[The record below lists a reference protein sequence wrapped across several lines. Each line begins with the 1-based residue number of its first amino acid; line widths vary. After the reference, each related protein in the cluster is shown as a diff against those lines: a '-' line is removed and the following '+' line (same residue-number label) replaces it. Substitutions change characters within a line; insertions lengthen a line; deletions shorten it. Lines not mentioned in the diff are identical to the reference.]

1 MESVPILELKEAFRQ
16 RWKYSTNYT
25 TGALRLVSVKSLL
38 GKGTTS
44 IVLSE
49 FKNVNWNS
57 EKPKFCAISHVWK
70 PSAEVRRISDRIHR
84 PLEIE
89 VGFER
94 PHIINWH
101 GLVQAARAAEH
112 LGCDYM
118 WLDFLCLHQLSKV
131 DKALQIKNM
140 GNIYRHAQAVL
151 VMPGGVSAAQSQ
163 AKDAS
168 WINRAWTL
176 QEATLNP
183 NTYVLLDWPRGYS
196 IMIEGITN
204 AEFKSL
210 GNIAIISL
218 RGLLEARLSPD
229 DNYYTVDGEEIE
241 GLVLE
246 DIKCFGKDT
255 KAMTELWAMLTA
267 GDDQNLL
274 QSAAWRCMY
283 MRTSTKPQDM
293 IFSILHLLGVDM
305 VVDYDR
311 TVDDLIFELAAKTA
325 SRPVWLDIGS
335 GMPLLPRSGLLPS
348 LPTFVANSIP
358 HYQIGENT
366 QPASSF
372 IHSLSYISNVDMTV
386 WGEPDLDGHWIC
398 GQILRVEGWEY
409 GEPDT
414 RAELLDTYF
423 PGSSDSDSSDS
434 KGDSEPR
441 QTTLVHLSASTGTVI
456 VECVSGLSLG
466 THVIIIGEKT
476 TYNFLAFEEME
487 AIMSIGAPVIF
498 LAQSDSDGIWRK
510 CGTGTLAKYLTNT
523 ERKHLH
529 VGGHPGAE
537 ILPCTCEG
545 YLRLSELKTLEMYS
559 RQNEFGYLF
568 SPEEEDSDEQKEDGE
583 EQDEWEGIQEEDED
597 EDEFQAHSC
606 ELLGLTG
613 FHMSLTQLGFQA
625 RPTTHPRSTWDCPEC
640 GHINEISAEACRCGW

>member
-1 MESVPILELKEAFRQ
+1 MESVPILELKEVFRQ

-25 TGALRLVSVKSLL
+25 AGALRLVSVKNLL
-38 GKGTTS
+38 DKRSTS
-44 IVLSE
+44 IVLNE
-49 FKNVNWNS
+49 FKNVNWDS

-70 PSAEVRRISDRIHR
+70 PSAEVRRISNRIHR

-89 VGFER
+89 VGSER
-94 PHIINWH
+94 PHTINWH

-112 LGCDYM
+112 FGCDYM
-118 WLDFLCLHQLSKV
+118 WLDFLCLHQLSKT

-196 IMIEGITN
+196 ITIEGVTN

-210 GNIAIISL
+210 GNIAIIRL
-218 RGLLEARLSPD
+218 RGLLEAHLSPD
-229 DNYYTVDGEEIE
+229 ETYYTVDGEEIE

-246 DIKCFGKDT
+246 DIKCFGKDRT
-255 KAMTELWAMLTA
+255 AMMELWAVLAA

-274 QSAAWRCMY
+274 QSSVWRCMY

-293 IFSILHLLGVDM
+293 VFSILHLLGVDM

-325 SRPVWLDIGS
+325 SRPMWLDIGS

-348 LPTFVANSIP
+348 FPTFVANSIP
-358 HYQIGENT
+358 HYRIGENT
-366 QPASSF
+366 QPVSSF
-372 IHSLSYISNVDMTV
+372 IHSQNYISNVDMTV
-386 WGEPDLDGHWIC
+386 WGEPGLDGHWIC

-423 PGSSDSDSSDS
+423 PGSDDSDSSDS
-434 KGDSEPR
+434 EGDSEPR
-441 QTTLVHLSASTGTVI
+441 RTTLVHLSASNGTVI
-456 VECVSGLSLG
+456 VECATGLSLG
-466 THVIIIGEKT
+466 THVVIIGEKT
-476 TYNFLAFEEME
+476 TYNFLGFQEME
-487 AIMSIGAPVIF
+487 TIMSIGAPVIF
-498 LAQSDSDGIWRK
+498 LDKSDGIWRK

-523 ERKHLH
+523 ERKHLR

-545 YLRLSELKTLEMYS
+545 YLRSSELKTLETYS

-568 SPEEEDSDEQKEDGE
+568 PAEEADEQEEDDEQKADGE
-583 EQDEWEGIQEEDED
+583 EQDEWEDDDEFQEEDVCATKEHPD
-597 EDEFQAHSC
+597 SC
-606 ELLGLTG
+606 ELSGPTD
-613 FHMSLTQLGFQA
+613 FPMSLTRFCFQPGLPLVLLVVLGNA
-625 RPTTHPRSTWDCPEC
+625 LNVDIST
-640 GHINEISAEACRCGW
+640 R